1 MLIDTAN
8 LSPAAN
14 WATEVDRNA
23 VEKLEAILK
32 GCGSYDRNETFEKLM
47 AAKSDVSKLTAEQIL
62 RKDAKV
68 VAINEVP
75 SVVVAAFP
83 LSVEVSS

>member
-1 MLIDTAN
+1 
-8 LSPAAN
+8 
-14 WATEVDRNA
+14 VDRNA

-32 GCGSYDRNETFEKLM
+32 RSGRYDRNETFEKLM
-47 AAKSDVSKLTAEQIL
+47 AAKSDVSSLTSEEIL

-68 VAINEVP
+68 VAVDDVP

-83 LSVEVSS
+83 LAVEVR